1 MVTWSVA
8 LHRPTGQRRRLCANM
23 LLGVVG
29 CRAVGACL
37 MLTGHSCCCA
47 LPDVENHDGAV
58 MINLVYQPSP
68 FRLRAAACAPSMQAS
83 AGQDCLAS
91 TALEGCIQGLLN
103 FRPAGTWDPVVV
115 MAYRTEKHRRELQ
128 QLPPKGFLGICQ
140 VCAWHH
146 TLLDAGVQVDSTPNS
161 LDCITL
167 TGESCCALY
176 SLHRAALSSKGTQQ
190 LGSEDMLLLSSLRCA
205 RD

>member
-1 MVTWSVA
+1 
-8 LHRPTGQRRRLCANM
+8 
-23 LLGVVG
+23 
-29 CRAVGACL
+29 
-37 MLTGHSCCCA
+37 
-47 LPDVENHDGAV
+47 
-58 MINLVYQPSP
+58 
-68 FRLRAAACAPSMQAS
+68 
-83 AGQDCLAS
+83 
-91 TALEGCIQGLLN
+91 
-103 FRPAGTWDPVVV
+103 

-146 TLLDAGVQVDSTPNS
+146 TLLDGGVQVDSTPNS

-176 SLHRAALSSKGTQQ
+176 SRHRAALSSEGTQQ

-205 RD
+205 RDKHNVSDATSSGQKSIGHFWVRGVDREVICVSNF